1 MINYIIDI
9 IASRGVKLRGQ
20 AWVAFEDI
28 SSATNALRGSNIN
41 ILLLILKLIYIY
53 YRETRI

>member
-41 ILLLILKLIYIY
+41 ILLIINIEIL
-53 YRETRI
+53 RM

>member
-1 MINYIIDI
+1 MVIIMIISIIDI

-28 SSATNALRGSNIN
+28 SSATNALRGNNNIS
-41 ILLLILKLIYIY
+41 Y
-53 YRETRI
+53 Y